1 LPASR
6 LQKALNADKVTG
18 VKILA
23 IADLR
28 SVSKI
33 LRSVSRM
40 KRLDFMIFDLVLRHR
55 LGLAAAVV
63 TLLSVSGF
71 SGATPAWAEEDT
83 NMFNS
88 VLGFVGMQFDKEQD
102 SIDYRARAPIVVP
115 PGTDLPPPKEA
126 VRSSAWPKDPDIAAE
141 RRAALDSRRPAPQ
154 LTPNSRV
161 EMSQT
166 ELQQGRGPLPS
177 DGPPDECQAGAGTPL
192 CLYTPWKVLKSVV
205 TGFHSDTVQPGPE
218 PPRKYLTEPPVGYR
232 QATGVAKAT
241 IDAPKDQPDA
251 ADPGA
256 YIRSQRPKT
265 SVDN

>member
-1 LPASR
+1 M
-6 LQKALNADKVTG
+6 
-18 VKILA
+18 IL
-23 IADLR
+23 
-28 SVSKI
+28 
-33 LRSVSRM
+33 
-40 KRLDFMIFDLVLRHR
+40 DLVLRHR
-55 LGLAAAVV
+55 LDLATAVAA
-63 TLLSVSGF
+63 LLSVAGF
-71 SGATPAWAEEDT
+71 SSATPARAEEDT

-115 PGTDLPPPKEA
+115 PRADLPPPNGA
-126 VRSSAWPKDPDIAAE
+126 VRDPAWPNDPDIAAE

-166 ELQQGRGPLPS
+166 ELRQGRGPLPS

-241 IDAPKDQPDA
+241 IEAPKDKPDA

>member
-1 LPASR
+1 M
-6 LQKALNADKVTG
+6 KFD
-18 VKILA
+18 IL
-23 IADLR
+23 
-28 SVSKI
+28 
-33 LRSVSRM
+33 
-40 KRLDFMIFDLVLRHR
+40 LRHR
-55 LGLAAAVV
+55 FGLAEAAAV
-63 TLLSVSGF
+63 LLSVAGF
-71 SGATPAWAEEDT
+71 ASATPARAAEDT

-88 VLGFVGMQFDKEQD
+88 VLGFFGMQFDKEQD
-102 SIDYRARAPIVVP
+102 SIDYRARAPVVVP
-115 PGTDLPPPKEA
+115 PSTDLPPPKKA
-126 VRSSAWPKDPDIAAE
+126 VRGPAWPNDPDIAAE

-154 LTPNSRV
+154 VTPNSRV

-166 ELQQGRGPLPS
+166 ELQQGRGPMPA
-177 DGPPDECQAGAGTPL
+177 DGPPDECEAGAGTHL

-205 TGFHSDTVQPGPE
+205 NVFHSDTVQPGPE
-218 PPRKYLTEPPVGYR
+218 PPRKYLTEPPPGYR

>member
-1 LPASR
+1 
-6 LQKALNADKVTG
+6 
-18 VKILA
+18 
-23 IADLR
+23 
-28 SVSKI
+28 
-33 LRSVSRM
+33 M
-40 KRLDFMIFDLVLRHR
+40 KRLDLMIFDSGLRHR
-55 LGLAAAVV
+55 LGLPAAVAV
-63 TLLSVSGF
+63 LLSVAGF
-71 SGATPAWAEEDT
+71 SSPTPARAEEDT

-115 PGTDLPPPKEA
+115 PRTDLPPPKEA
-126 VRSSAWPKDPDIAAE
+126 ARGPAWPKDPDIAAE

-166 ELQQGRGPLPS
+166 ELRQGRGPLPS
-177 DGPPDECQAGAGTPL
+177 DGPPDECQAGAGTAL

-205 TGFHSDTVQPGPE
+205 TGFNSDTVQPGPE
-218 PPRKYLTEPPVGYR
+218 PPRKYLTEPPAGYR

-241 IDAPKDQPDA
+241 IEAPKDQPDT

>member
-1 LPASR
+1 
-6 LQKALNADKVTG
+6 
-18 VKILA
+18 
-23 IADLR
+23 
-28 SVSKI
+28 
-33 LRSVSRM
+33 M
-40 KRLDFMIFDLVLRHR
+40 KRLDFMIFDMVFRHR
-55 LGLAAAVV
+55 LGLATAVAV
-63 TLLSVSGF
+63 LLAIAGF
-71 SGATPAWAEEDT
+71 SSATPAWAEEDT

-102 SIDYRARAPIVVP
+102 TIDYRARAPIVVP
-115 PGTDLPPPKEA
+115 PRTDLPPPKGA
-126 VRSSAWPKDPDIAAE
+126 VRGPAWPKDPDIAAE

-177 DGPPDECQAGAGTPL
+177 DGPPDECEAGSGTPI

-218 PPRKYLTEPPVGYR
+218 PPRKYLTEPPAGYR

-241 IDAPKDQPDA
+241 IEAPKDQPDA

-256 YIRSQRPKT
+256 YIRSQRSKT

>member
-1 LPASR
+1 
-6 LQKALNADKVTG
+6 
-18 VKILA
+18 
-23 IADLR
+23 
-28 SVSKI
+28 
-33 LRSVSRM
+33 
-40 KRLDFMIFDLVLRHR
+40 MIFDLMLRHR
-55 LGLAAAVV
+55 LGLATAVAG
-63 TLLSVSGF
+63 LLSVAGF
-71 SGATPAWAEEDT
+71 SSATPAWAVEDT

-115 PGTDLPPPKEA
+115 PRTDLPPPNGA
-126 VRSSAWPKDPDIAAE
+126 VRGPAWPNDPDIAAE

-177 DGPPDECQAGAGTPL
+177 GGPPDECQAGAGTPL

-205 TGFHSDTVQPGPE
+205 TGFQADTVQPGPE
-218 PPRKYLTEPPVGYR
+218 PPRRYLTEPPVGYR

-241 IDAPKDQPDA
+241 IEAPKDQPDA

-256 YIRSQRPKT
+256 FIRSQRPKT

>member
-1 LPASR
+1 
-6 LQKALNADKVTG
+6 
-18 VKILA
+18 
-23 IADLR
+23 
-28 SVSKI
+28 
-33 LRSVSRM
+33 M
-40 KRLDFMIFDLVLRHR
+40 KLMISGIVPGRG
-55 LGLAAAVV
+55 LGPAAAVAALL
-63 TLLSVSGF
+63 TLVAF
-71 SGATPAWAEEDT
+71 SSAAPARAQEDT

-115 PGTDLPPPKEA
+115 PRTDLPPPKEA
-126 VRSSAWPKDPDIAAE
+126 ARGPAWPKDPDIAAE

-166 ELQQGRGPLPS
+166 ELRRQGRGPLPS
-177 DGPPDECQAGAGTPL
+177 DGPPDECQAGAGTAL

-218 PPRKYLTEPPVGYR
+218 PPRKYLTEPPAGYR

-241 IDAPKDQPDA
+241 VEAPKDQPDA

-256 YIRSQRPKT
+256 
-265 SVDN
+265 

>member
-1 LPASR
+1 
-6 LQKALNADKVTG
+6 
-18 VKILA
+18 
-23 IADLR
+23 
-28 SVSKI
+28 
-33 LRSVSRM
+33 M
-40 KRLDFMIFDLVLRHR
+40 KRLDFMIFDMGLRRR
-55 LGLAAAVV
+55 LGLATGVAA
-63 TLLSVSGF
+63 LLSVAGF

-115 PGTDLPPPKEA
+115 PRTDLPPPNGA
-126 VRSSAWPKDPDIAAE
+126 VRGPAWPNDPDVAAE

-154 LTPNSRV
+154 LTPHSRV

-241 IDAPKDQPDA
+241 IEVPKDKPDA

-256 YIRSQRPKT
+256 FIRSQRPKT

>member
-1 LPASR
+1 
-6 LQKALNADKVTG
+6 
-18 VKILA
+18 
-23 IADLR
+23 
-28 SVSKI
+28 
-33 LRSVSRM
+33 M
-40 KRLDFMIFDLVLRHR
+40 KRLDFMIFDMVLRHR
-55 LGLAAAVV
+55 LGLATAVAA
-63 TLLSVSGF
+63 LLSVAGF
-71 SGATPAWAEEDT
+71 SSAAPARAEEDT

-115 PGTDLPPPKEA
+115 PRTDLPPPNGA
-126 VRSSAWPKDPDIAAE
+126 VRGPAWPKDPDIAAE

-166 ELQQGRGPLPS
+166 ELQQGRGPLPA
-177 DGPPDECQAGAGTPL
+177 DGPPDECQAGAGTPI

-218 PPRKYLTEPPVGYR
+218 PPRKYLTEPPPGYR

-241 IDAPKDQPDA
+241 IEAPKDQPDA

>member
-1 LPASR
+1 
-6 LQKALNADKVTG
+6 
-18 VKILA
+18 
-23 IADLR
+23 
-28 SVSKI
+28 
-33 LRSVSRM
+33 M
-40 KRLDFMIFDLVLRHR
+40 KRLDFMIFDMVLRHR
-55 LGLAAAVV
+55 LGLATAVV
-63 TLLSVSGF
+63 GLLSVSGF

-218 PPRKYLTEPPVGYR
+218 PPRKYLTEPPMGYR